1 MGRLDEEGPDAL
13 VRLPEPVNRFPDF
26 VSYLVR
32 RLKVLCPALSRRR
45 SFCPSGPRWQ
55 GDSCVVEPGS
65 ATMRWVTWSV

>member
-55 GDSCVVEPGS
+55 G
-65 ATMRWVTWSV
+65 